1 MNLPK
6 YCFDTHPLIWY
17 FRGEDKLSKKAKDIL
32 DIAFNGDSISF
43 LPSIILLEAFHLSL
57 KDKEFVFPKFMKF
70 LGENKFII
78 VPLEEDVLKICFD
91 LPKIVN
97 IHDRIVIATARSTG
111 SPLITK
117 DKVLRSNFPLET
129 IW

>member
-17 FRGEDKLSKKAKDIL
+17 FRGEDKLSKKAKTVL
-32 DIAFNGDSISF
+32 ELAFDGDSISF
-43 LPSIILLEAFHLSL
+43 LPSIVLLEAFHLSL
-57 KDKEFVFPKFMKF
+57 KDSGFVFSKFMKF
-70 LGENKFII
+70 LGKNKFII
-78 VPLEEDVLKICFD
+78 VPLEEDILKICFG

-97 IHDRIVIATARSTG
+97 IHDRIVMATAISTG

-117 DKVLRSNFPLET
+117 DSILRSNFPLET